1 MLIIEPKIVAYTL
14 TFNTQHFQARYRS
27 PNCAQ
32 FYPPSFVPNLQLM
45 PKTDLLKK
53 EDACW
58 TGRRPNWRIKGSSF
72 SYSKLMKFKKKIL
85 NQTITI
91 SHVYHGSFVMVVYTD
106 G

>member
-58 TGRRPNWRIKGSSF
+58 TGRRPNWRIKGSYF
-72 SYSKLMKFKKKIL
+72 FLF
-85 NQTITI
+85 QTDEI
-91 SHVYHGSFVMVVYTD
+91 
-106 G
+106 